1 MFLEQMCSILPHAY
15 YEVRYN
21 HRDTWTHYVKRYI
34 VTKRVV
40 VIGGGGGAAISL
52 AAVPDTHQKTAVVA
66 VTDTGRSTGV
76 ARRIGGDMPAPG
88 DIRATI
94 AATATDSQVAQLL
107 QHRFDGSV
115 MSELNGMALGN
126 LMLAALYRE
135 NGDFA
140 VAVSQ
145 LNQLAHTSVTVLP
158 VSAHSMQLCA
168 TLADGTTCHGEVAVR
183 TPHKAP
189 IAKCYVEPNAPALP
203 DALNAIREADV
214 VIIGPGSF
222 YTTIHAVLVIDGV
235 REALRNTDATVV
247 FVMNT
252 TTQTGQ
258 TEHMNVVD
266 HVTTIH
272 QLVGAGVID
281 VTVVN
286 TALASPAQIE
296 QLAHEGLRPLTVT
309 DADRDAL
316 QAHGIHCIFAP
327 VSEQVASDRALWN
340 KQDTVRHDRGALRD
354 IFVKLLV

>member
-1 MFLEQMCSILPHAY
+1 MEM
-15 YEVRYN
+15 RYN
-21 HRDTWTHYVKRYI
+21 

-40 VIGGGGGAAISL
+40 VLGGGGGAALSL
-52 AAVPDTHQKTAVVA
+52 AAVPDNHHKTAIIA

-94 AATATDSQVAQLL
+94 AATATDTEMATLL
-107 QHRFDGSV
+107 QHRFGDSGI
-115 MSELNGMALGN
+115 SELNGMALGN

-135 NGDFA
+135 SGDFA
-140 VAVSQ
+140 QAVAQ
-145 LNQLAHTSVTVLP
+145 MNRLAQTSVTVLP
-158 VSAHSMQLCA
+158 VSSQSTQLCA
-168 TLADGTTCHGEVAVR
+168 TLVDGTICHGEVAVR
-183 TPHKAP
+183 TPQKAP
-189 IAKCYVEPNAPALP
+189 IAQCFVEPTASALP
-203 DALNAIREADV
+203 EALDAIRGADV

-222 YTTIHAVLVIDGV
+222 YTTIHAVLVIDGIC
-235 REALRNTDATVV
+235 EALRDTNATVV

-272 QLVGAGVID
+272 ALVGAGVID
-281 VTVVN
+281 VTIVN
-286 TALASPAQIE
+286 TASASPE
-296 QLAHEGLRPLTVT
+296 QVAKLAREGLRPLVVT

-316 QAHGIHCIFAP
+316 AARNIPCVFAP

-340 KQDTVRHDRGALRD
+340 KQDTVRHDREALRA
-354 IFVKLLV
+354 IFVQLLA